1 MRPLMI
7 FDGDCGFC
15 TASVRVI
22 RRWIRPD
29 CDIEPW
35 QFTPIADFNLTPE
48 ECSSAVQYVDAD
60 RRVYSGSRAVMRML
74 RDAPVP
80 WPVVGAIGD
89 APGVAWVADRAYRW
103 IATHREMLP
112 GSTPACAMASGP
124 QAGAVTHVA

>member
-15 TASVRVI
+15 TASVNVI

-35 QFTPIADFNLTPE
+35 QFTAIEEFNLTPE
-48 ECSSAVQYVDAD
+48 ECSTAVQYVDSA
-60 RRVYSGSRAVMRML
+60 RQVHSGSRAVMRML

-80 WPVVGAIGD
+80 WPVLGAIGD
-89 APGVAWVADRAYRW
+89 APGIAWVADRTYKW
-103 IATHREMLP
+103 IALNRYKLP
-112 GSTPACAMASGP
+112 GSTPACAVNAPGH
-124 QAGAVTHVA
+124 AA

>member
-15 TASVRVI
+15 TASVNVI

-48 ECSSAVQYVDAD
+48 ECSTAVQYVDSD
-60 RRVYSGSRAVMRML
+60 RRVHSGSRAVMRML
-74 RDAPVP
+74 RDAPLP

-89 APGVAWVADRAYRW
+89 APGIAWVADRTYKW
-103 IATHREMLP
+103 IALNREKLP
-112 GSTPACAMASGP
+112 GSTPACA
-124 QAGAVTHVA
+124 VAA